1 MIPAHPEVKHKI
13 VHGVVFAKIL
23 IIFELTLKQSLL
35 NTNNYKC
42 VQMKIFFRLFL
53 LISGILFFSSAK
65 AKDVH
70 PYHVGSVEFS
80 YNTKSQTFEITG
92 KFFIDDMENAL
103 DKKYSKKV
111 FFNNPKFK
119 NDMQA
124 LLQKYFEEYLKLKVN
139 NNQIR
144 INFLGYEE
152 NSEAVDVY
160 LETEKVV
167 NPKKIE
173 TAVSVLY
180 NLFDDQMNIIHIVVG
195 GQRKSTKLLY
205 PDRYQY
211 QQF

>member
-1 MIPAHPEVKHKI
+1 MVC
-13 VHGVVFAKIL
+13 G
-23 IIFELTLKQSLL
+23 IFLSLS
-35 NTNNYKC
+35 
-42 VQMKIFFRLFL
+42 MK
-53 LISGILFFSSAK
+53 AND
-65 AKDVH
+65 AH

-80 YNTKSQTFEITG
+80 YNATSQTFEITG

-103 DKKYSKKV
+103 DKKYAKKI

-119 NDMQA
+119 SDMQQ

-139 NNQIR
+139 NNQIK

-160 LETEKVV
+160 LETEKVA

-173 TAVSVLY
+173 TAVSILY
-180 NLFDDQMNIIHIVVG
+180 NLFDDQMNIVHVVVG

-205 PDRYQY
+205 PNRYLY

>member
-1 MIPAHPEVKHKI
+1 
-13 VHGVVFAKIL
+13 
-23 IIFELTLKQSLL
+23 
-35 NTNNYKC
+35 
-42 VQMKIFFRLFL
+42 MKIFFRLFL

-180 NLFDDQMNIIHIVVG
+180 NLFDDQMNIIHVVVG